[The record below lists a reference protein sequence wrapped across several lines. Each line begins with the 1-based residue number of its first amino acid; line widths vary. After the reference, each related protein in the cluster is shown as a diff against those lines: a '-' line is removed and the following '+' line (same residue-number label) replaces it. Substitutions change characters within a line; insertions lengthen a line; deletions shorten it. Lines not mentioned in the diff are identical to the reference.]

1 MVAIIQLSFGEN
13 NRRMV
18 LNYIWVAFFLIAFV
32 VALIKLI
39 VFHDL
44 EVFPAMLQSTFDMA
58 KTGLEIS
65 IGLAG
70 VMSLWLGLMKIG
82 EKGGMIAILSKLVGP
97 FFARLFPGIP
107 RDHPATGS
115 IIMNFSA
122 NILGLDNAATPLGL
136 KAMSELQELNV
147 DKETASNAQIMFL
160 VLNASGL
167 TVIPISI
174 LADRAMIGSVNP
186 TSVFIPILIATFCST
201 FVGLLYVA
209 IRQRINLLDRVLLGY
224 VFALCAFVGGIV
236 YYFSG
241 LSPDEVQRQSSVL
254 TGVIIFSIIVSFI
267 GLGLKRGIPVFETFV
282 EGAKEGF
289 GISIRIIPFLV
300 GILVAIGVFRSSGV
314 LTYIEQGAAI
324 TLASTGVN
332 TDFVPALPVGL
343 LKPMSGQG
351 ARGMM
356 IEVSK
361 EYGPDSFVGN
371 MASIFRGCAETT
383 FYILALYFGSV
394 QVRNTRY
401 AVTGGLI
408 ADAAGLAGGIFA
420 GYLFFH

>member
-1 MVAIIQLSFGEN
+1 
-13 NRRMV
+13 MV
-18 LNYIWVAFFLIAFV
+18 LNYIWVAFFLIAFA

-39 VFHDL
+39 VFGDV

-58 KTGLEIS
+58 RTGLEIS

-70 VMSLWLGLMKIG
+70 IMSLWLGLMKIG
-82 EKGGMIAILSKLVGP
+82 EKGGMVPILSRIVGP
-97 FFARLFPGIP
+97 FFSRLFPSVP
-107 RDHPATGS
+107 RNHPAAGS

-136 KAMSELQELNV
+136 KAMSELQEINP
-147 DKETASNAQIMFL
+147 DKDTASDAQIMFL

-167 TVIPISI
+167 TIIPISI
-174 LADRAMIGSVNP
+174 LADRAMLGSVNP
-186 TSVFIPILIATFCST
+186 TSIFIPTLIATFCST
-201 FVGLLYVA
+201 FIGLLYVCL
-209 IRQRINLLDRVLLGY
+209 RQRINLFDRVLLGY
-224 VFALCAFVGGIV
+224 ILLMVAFIGGIV
-236 YYFSG
+236 YYFSR
-241 LSPDEVQRQSSVL
+241 LSPQQVQQQSSVF

-267 GLGLKRGIPVFETFV
+267 SLGLKNRIPVFETFI

-300 GILVAIGVFRSSGV
+300 GILVAIGVFRASGV
-314 LTYIEQGAAI
+314 LTYVEEGV
-324 TLASTGVN
+324 TFGLVSLGVN
-332 TDFVPALPVGL
+332 ADFAPALPVGL
-343 LKPMSGQG
+343 LKPLSGQG

-361 EYGPDSFVGN
+361 EFGPDSFVGN

-383 FYILALYFGSV
+383 FYVLALYFGSIG
-394 QVRNTRY
+394 VRKTRY

>member
-1 MVAIIQLSFGEN
+1 
-13 NRRMV
+13 MV
-18 LNYIWVAFFLIAFV
+18 LNYIWVAFFLVAFV

-39 VFHDL
+39 VFQDL

-82 EKGGMIAILSKLVGP
+82 EKGGMVAILSRIVGP
-97 FFARLFPGIP
+97 FFARLFPGVP

-136 KAMSELQELNV
+136 KAMSELQDINP
-147 DKETASNAQIMFL
+147 DKDTASDAQIMFL

-167 TVIPISI
+167 TIIPISI
-174 LADRAMIGSVNP
+174 LADRAMLGSVNP
-186 TSVFIPILIATFCST
+186 TSIFIPTLIATFCST
-201 FVGLLYVA
+201 FIGLLY
-209 IRQRINLLDRVLLGY
+209 ICLRQRINLFDRVLMGY
-224 VFALCAFVGGIV
+224 ILVMVAFIGGMV

-241 LSPDEVQRQSSVL
+241 LSPQDVQQQSSVF
-254 TGVIIFSIIVSFI
+254 TGVIIFSIIISFI
-267 GLGLKRGIPVFETFV
+267 TLGLRNKVPIFETFI

-300 GILVAIGVFRSSGV
+300 GILVAIGVFRASGV
-314 LTYIEQGAAI
+314 LNYIEDGVTF
-324 TLASTGVN
+324 TLVSMGVN
-332 TDFVPALPVGL
+332 ADFAPALPVGL
-343 LKPMSGQG
+343 LKPLSGQG

-361 EYGPDSFVGN
+361 EFGPDSFVGN

-383 FYILALYFGSV
+383 FYVLALYFGSIN
-394 QVRNTRY
+394 VRKTRY

>member
-1 MVAIIQLSFGEN
+1 MA
-13 NRRMV
+13 

-32 VALIKLI
+32 VALVKLI
-39 VFHDL
+39 FFGDM
-44 EVFPAMLQSTFDMA
+44 EVFPAMMQSTFDMA

-82 EKGGMIAILSKLVGP
+82 EKGGMVMILSRLVGP
-97 FFARLFPGIP
+97 FFARLFPGVP
-107 RDHPATGS
+107 RNHPATGS

-136 KAMSELQELNV
+136 KAMSELQEINP
-147 DKETASNAQIMFL
+147 DKDTASDAQIMFL

-167 TVIPISI
+167 TIIPISI
-174 LADRAMIGSVNP
+174 LADRAVLGSVNP

-209 IRQRINLLDRVLLGY
+209 IRQRINLLDPVLLAYIIGM
-224 VFALCAFVGGIV
+224 LAFVGGMV
-236 YYFSG
+236 YYFTG
-241 LSPDEVQRQSSVL
+241 LSPEELQRQSSVF
-254 TGVIIFSIIVSFI
+254 TGVIIFSIIISFI
-267 GLGLKRGIPVFETFV
+267 ALGLKNRIPIFETFI

-289 GISIRIIPFLV
+289 GISIKIIPFLV

-314 LTYIEQGAAI
+314 LDYIEDGVAYSLAA
-324 TLASTGVN
+324 TGVN
-332 TDFVPALPVGL
+332 TDFVPALPVGI
-343 LKPMSGQG
+343 LKPLSGQG

-361 EYGPDSFVGN
+361 EFGPDSFVGN

-383 FYILALYFGSV
+383 FYILALYFGSI
-394 QVRNTRY
+394 QVRKTRY

-408 ADAAGLAGGIFA
+408 ADAAGIIGGIFA
-420 GYLFFH
+420 GYLFFG

>member
-1 MVAIIQLSFGEN
+1 
-13 NRRMV
+13 MV
-18 LNYIWVAFFLIAFV
+18 LNYIWVSFFLIAFV

-39 VFHDL
+39 VFRDM

-70 VMSLWLGLMKIG
+70 IMSLWLGLMKIG
-82 EKGGMIAILSKLVGP
+82 EKGGMVPILSRIVGP
-97 FFARLFPGIP
+97 FFSRLFPAVP
-107 RDHPATGS
+107 RNHPATGS

-136 KAMSELQELNV
+136 KAMSELQEINP
-147 DKETASNAQIMFL
+147 DKDTASDAQIMFL

-167 TVIPISI
+167 TIIPISI
-174 LADRAMIGSVNP
+174 LADRAMLGSVNP
-186 TSVFIPILIATFCST
+186 TSIFIPTLIATFCST
-201 FVGLLYVA
+201 FIGLLYVC
-209 IRQRINLLDRVLLGY
+209 IRQRINLLDRVLLSYMIGM
-224 VFALCAFVGGIV
+224 LAFIAAVV
-236 YYFSG
+236 YYFST
-241 LSPDEVQRQSSVL
+241 LSPGQVQKQSSVF
-254 TGVIIFSIIVSFI
+254 TGVIIFSIIISFI
-267 GLGLKRGIPVFETFV
+267 VLGLKNRIPVFETFI

-289 GISIRIIPFLV
+289 AISIKIIPFLV

-314 LTYIEQGAAI
+314 LTYIEDGVAFG
-324 TLASTGVN
+324 LASLGVN

-343 LKPMSGQG
+343 LKPLSGQG

-356 IEVSK
+356 IEVSR
-361 EYGPDSFVGN
+361 EFGPDSFVGN

-383 FYILALYFGSV
+383 FYVLALYFGSIN
-394 QVRNTRY
+394 VRKTRY

-408 ADAAGLAGGIFA
+408 ADLAGIAGGLFA